1 MATIYVEGSQG
12 CGHWYWLYNL
22 YWIEGVF
29 HKCYTYNYSLRK
41 QTSFISCKMYCSISK
56 SYHVTNNRGRENPA
70 KCPLNPYLNYKTF
83 VFNATTSLICIYMNS
98 KACKWNM
105 MSTFLRCRSYKILN
119 SIEEKQLTEKNSSS
133 LIH

>member
-41 QTSFISCKMYCSISK
+41 QTSFISCKMYSAQYQNLTMS
-56 SYHVTNNRGRENPA
+56 NNRGRENPA
-70 KCPLNPYLNYKTF
+70 NCPLNPYLNYKTF